1 MNQLDDFEF
10 VVNDDVPEAGVSVG
24 FLLLSGIENRLSNP
38 EFISV
43 RANFLSE
50 IIANDILSN
59 VVSDPKISG
68 YRELHQR
75 FSVND
80 STLVPSSESLYLLLF
95 KRGDLYPINALVDI
109 YNYVSLKCRVL
120 CGANDI
126 DHLDAAIRLSTTTG
140 TECFIPL
147 GNKKEQRLP
156 RGEYTYLDGSGRV
169 IFRLECKQT
178 DHSAVTEATRNA
190 VIIVPG
196 NAQTICSLI
205 DTALAVIT
213 ALVERYIG
221 KSMRLRQEII
231 SHYVAETIQVGSHGG

>member
-1 MNQLDDFEF
+1 MNQLDDFEL
-10 VVNDDVPEAGVSVG
+10 VVKDDVIEAGVSVG

-75 FSVND
+75 FSVDD
-80 STLVPSSESLYLLLF
+80 STLVPSPESLYLLLF
-95 KRGDLYPINALVDI
+95 KRGDLHPINALVDI
-109 YNYVSLKCRVL
+109 YNYVSLKYRVS
-120 CGANDI
+120 CGPHDI